1 MGTHRGRGQATR
13 WFSPF
18 PLQTPS
24 PPPSLPLSAKRHGP
38 PYTPP
43 PGSLS
48 SYFRVSGLGTEIGED
63 MGGRQWG
70 IFRPSSSWS
79 DSWGDSSI
87 VWSSTRGL
95 LQGPCLRWPVWL
107 GQHPIPYVAPQAS
120 ERVAESLR
128 QLAPGRPTPLVRV
141 P

>member
-1 MGTHRGRGQATR
+1 MGKLPAGFLH
-13 WFSPF
+13 F
-18 PLQTPS
+18 PSRLLLH
-24 PPPSLPLSAKRHGP
+24 LPLSCSPPRHGP

-43 PGSLS
+43 PGSLP
-48 SYFRVSGLGTEIGED
+48 SYFWVSGLGTEIGED

-79 DSWGDSSI
+79 DSRGDSSI
-87 VWSSTRGL
+87 VWSSTRVL

-120 ERVAESLR
+120 ERVAESLW